1 MRWQYKDKGAAVYN
15 CFLRRNIYSANFD
28 CPFLLYVEFQM
39 TCYMK
44 LSVLVYLIA
53 VVLAAN
59 WESNEAVEIVLHDT
73 GRTLTIEELENEIH
87 TLDFGE

>member
-1 MRWQYKDKGAAVYN
+1 M
-15 CFLRRNIYSANFD
+15 I
-28 CPFLLYVEFQM
+28 
-39 TCYMK
+39 CYMK